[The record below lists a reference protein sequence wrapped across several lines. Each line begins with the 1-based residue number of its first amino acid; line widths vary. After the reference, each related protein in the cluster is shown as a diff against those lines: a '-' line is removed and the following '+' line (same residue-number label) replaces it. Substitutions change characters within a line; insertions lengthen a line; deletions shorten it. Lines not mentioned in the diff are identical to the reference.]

1 MPTATGLVV
10 IKRFNYRGNA
20 DEEWSNK
27 YWFTG
32 AVPAD
37 RTAWK
42 GLFNE
47 VVLTEKECYTAG
59 TQVVRAYGYDNSDEH
74 SPAVFVYDLTEE
86 DAPIPGTL
94 VVNTADTVMAGDQA
108 GMVWW
113 KTSRRNARGKW
124 VYLRKYLHD
133 GTVLTADSDTIGTN
147 MINAYGQHAL
157 KLMNG
162 TLTGG
167 RVIRSPQQDEVIQE
181 GSYSAYVT
189 TRTLKRRGKRKT
201 AITPP

>member
-10 IKRFNYRGNA
+10 IKKMGYRDDA

-37 RTAWK
+37 RTAWI

-47 VVLTEKECYTAG
+47 VVETEKACYVPA
-59 TQVVRAYGYDNSDEH
+59 TQVVRAYGYDNSDPH
-74 SPAVFVYDLTEE
+74 SPAVFVYDLEE
-86 DAPIPGTL
+86 EAAPIAGTL
-94 VVNTADTVMAGDQA
+94 TSTASDHVFAGDQA
-108 GMVWW
+108 GMLWW

-124 VYLRKYLHD
+124 IYLRKYMHA
-133 GTVLTADSDTIGTN
+133 GYSPNSASDEITTNTI
-147 MINAYGQHAL
+147 ASYGQHVL
-157 KLMNG
+157 KLSNG

-167 RVIRSPQQDEVIQE
+167 RIIRSPGQDEVIQE
-181 GSYSAYVT
+181 ASHSVYVT
-189 TRTLKRRGKRKT
+189 TRTLKRRGKRKAVT
-201 AITPP
+201 TP